1 MGQEP
6 NDRGILSKLPS
17 VGSLIASLEG
27 KRLSRDFG
35 EGAATEAFKAALSC
49 MRSSMEISDD
59 REINASKAT
68 SLAEARLK
76 SSKGLVKVINATGVV
91 LHTNLGRAPLSK
103 QAVDAATAAAAGYT
117 NLEYDLIEGRRGSRQ
132 SHVAKS
138 ISSLLGAEAAIVV
151 NNNAAAV
158 LLCLDSLAKGK
169 KVAVSRGE
177 LVEIGGSFR
186 VPEIIS
192 ATGAELVEVGT
203 TNRTRAAD
211 YEKAAKEG
219 AAALLKVHPSN
230 FKVTGFVSE
239 TSVAE
244 IAEVASRFEIPFIFD
259 IGSGS
264 IADVT
269 QFGLP
274 AEPRP
279 QDAIAQGAD
288 IVTFSGDKL
297 MGGPQCG
304 IIAGKAVLVAML
316 SKSPL
321 ARAFRV
327 DKMRLA
333 ALSVTLAQYADEK
346 SMTDIP
352 VLSMLDAPYEE
363 MLSRARNLKT
373 LLQQKTCGDLAVKVE
388 MIETQD
394 EVGGGSVPGATVKG
408 VGVKVSTSTINPALA
423 AGRMR
428 KARPAAVAL
437 ERAGGMVFAMRTVQD
452 GEVEELAEIIAS
464 AFCGSKP

>member
-1 MGQEP
+1 M
-6 NDRGILSKLPS
+6 PS
-17 VGSLIASLEG
+17 AGSLISSADG
-27 KRLSRDFG
+27 RRLSREFG
-35 EGAATEAFKAALSC
+35 DGAATEAIKAALAC
-49 MRSSMEISDD
+49 MRTSMDISED
-59 REINASKAT
+59 REVNSSRAI
-68 SLAEARLK
+68 SLAESRLGG
-76 SSKGLVKVINATGVV
+76 SKGLTRVINATGVV

-103 QAVDAATAAAAGYT
+103 QAVSAAVEAAVGYT
-117 NLEYDLIEGRRGSRQ
+117 NLEYDLEAGRRGSRQ

-138 ISSLLGAEAAIVV
+138 ISSLLGAESAIVV

-158 LLCLDSLAKGK
+158 LLCLDALAKGK

-211 YEKAAKEG
+211 YEKAAREG

-239 TSVAE
+239 AGVRE
-244 IAEVASRFEIPFIFD
+244 VAEVASRFGIPFIFD
-259 IGSGS
+259 MGSGS
-264 IADVT
+264 IADMSP
-269 QFGLP
+269 FGLP
-274 AEPRP
+274 YEPRP

-304 IIAGKAVLVAML
+304 IIAGKAALVDRI

-333 ALSVTLAQYADEK
+333 ALSATLGQYAGGR
-346 SMTDIP
+346 TALDIP
-352 VLSMLDAPYEE
+352 VLSMLNASRED
-363 MLSRARNLKT
+363 MLSRARRLET
-373 LLQQKTCGDLAVKVE
+373 LLKQRICDDAAIRSEIVDTL
-388 MIETQD
+388 D
-394 EVGGGSVPGATVKG
+394 EVGGGSLPGAIVKG
-408 VGVKVSTSTINPALA
+408 IGLKVGSAAVKPSLA
-423 AGRMR
+423 ALRMR
-428 KARPAAVAL
+428 QARPAAVAL
-437 ERAGGMVFAMRTVQD
+437 ERAGGVVFSMRTVRD
-452 GEVEELAEIIAS
+452 DEVGALAEIIAY
-464 AFCGSKP
+464 AFCGGSK